1 MGVTWEEFWKMNP
14 RIIKLLIKGHQ
25 EKIKEKDYLAWMF
38 NQYTLSA
45 VVTGVDI
52 ALRGKESKAKY
63 IEEPKLQKAIE
74 DMNLTQEELDQR
86 ALAEMLKF
94 EEQWAFAD
102 RQKGL
107 PVPELK

>member
-1 MGVTWEEFWKMNP
+1 MNP

-25 EKIKEKDYLAWMF
+25 EKIKEQDYLAWMF

-45 VVTGVDI
+45 IITGVDH
-52 ALRGKESKAKY
+52 ALRGKEAKSKY
-63 IEEPKLQKAIE
+63 IEEPKLQKVI
-74 DMNLTQEELDQR
+74 DDLNLTQEELDQR

-94 EEQWAFAD
+94 EEQWAFED

-107 PVPELK
+107 PVPKLK